1 MDFVHGQPVLG
12 QPGHGD
18 LDVGGHCGQLLPPAV
33 TGRRCGRP
41 SCSSILVM
49 SSLATP
55 CPGHRGGSWL
65 VPGSRLRGCL
75 WSSCPPGYDRTR
87 RAWAIQGS
95 VLANPACLP
104 PWVRVLSSPPS
115 PGGSP
120 GCPLSLTGK
129 GWGNGALGWPIK
141 ASARKCQGEPFG
153 ERPLSDWWNPRCRWV
168 SFPCFYRNR
177 EIESTWQLRGMF

>member
-1 MDFVHGQPVLG
+1 MVRQPLSS
-12 QPGHGD
+12 QD
-18 LDVGGHCGQLLPPAV
+18 LDTCGGLRPRATGPGP
-33 TGRRCGRP
+33 TWTRRPGRRRSLRAAAASGCHGA
-41 SCSSILVM
+41 SLWETVLLVHPGDV
-49 SSLATP
+49 LAGHP

-65 VPGSRLRGCL
+65 VPGSRLRGCV

-129 GWGNGALGWPIK
+129 GWGNGALSWPIK
-141 ASARKCQGEPFG
+141 ASARKVPGRTVWGAAFE
-153 ERPLSDWWNPRCRWV
+153 
-168 SFPCFYRNR
+168 
-177 EIESTWQLRGMF
+177 